1 MFELDKIRN
10 RDVFRIYAITLCV
23 GLAYGISI
31 SLTAV
36 YLNARGVS
44 KEDIGTLAAWF
55 AGGLMLASVP
65 MGFLIRKLSAR
76 WVLCLGLIGYAVCI
90 SAFPWLTSYR
100 TLAAVRFLDGA
111 FSVSVWIACE
121 TLLLALAEPEHKAF
135 TTSIYAISLA
145 VGYVI
150 GPLAARGIVVLA
162 PLTLAFAAAGVVSA
176 AAAIYT
182 LFGIEARELGH
193 VHASPSAPKEDAPNA
208 SVLVKIK
215 ASCFAAFAYGYFE
228 AAVVLFLPIYLMESK
243 AVTRDQTI
251 VIPAFFAAGMLI
263 FSNVA
268 GRYGDRAGHLLVM
281 RVLSIVGA
289 SMILGFVFIDSY
301 PLMCAAVF
309 VAGASLGSISPVSL
323 ALQGA
328 QCTQSEYSRATSL
341 YNTFYAAGIL
351 LGPPLTSQLFAR
363 SGGALMLY
371 HLAVIWA
378 AFIVFSIVFA
388 RDDPRARGEL
398 VTSPSL
404 ERGEP

>member
-1 MFELDKIRN
+1 
-10 RDVFRIYAITLCV
+10 
-23 GLAYGISI
+23 
-31 SLTAV
+31 
-36 YLNARGVS
+36 
-44 KEDIGTLAAWF
+44 
-55 AGGLMLASVP
+55 
-65 MGFLIRKLSAR
+65 
-76 WVLCLGLIGYAVCI
+76 
-90 SAFPWLTSYR
+90 
-100 TLAAVRFLDGA
+100 
-111 FSVSVWIACE
+111 
-121 TLLLALAEPEHKAF
+121 
-135 TTSIYAISLA
+135 
-145 VGYVI
+145 
-150 GPLAARGIVVLA
+150 
-162 PLTLAFAAAGVVSA
+162 
-176 AAAIYT
+176 
-182 LFGIEARELGH
+182 
-193 VHASPSAPKEDAPNA
+193 VHASPSAAKEDAPNA

-251 VIPAFFAAGMLI
+251 VIPAFFAAGMLL

-268 GRYGDRAGHLLVM
+268 GRYGDRVGHLLVM

-398 VTSPSL
+398 VTTPSL

>member
-1 MFELDKIRN
+1 MFELERIRN
-10 RDVFRIYAITLCV
+10 RDIFRIYAITLGV

-36 YLNARGVS
+36 YLSARGVA
-44 KEDIGTLAAWF
+44 KEEIGSLAAWF
-55 AGGLMLASVP
+55 AAGLMLASLP

-76 WVLCLGLIGYAVCI
+76 WVLCLGLLGYALCI
-90 SAFPWLTSYR
+90 SVFPWLVSYR
-100 TLAAVRFLDGA
+100 SLAAVRFLDGA

-135 TTSIYAISLA
+135 TTSLYAISLA

-150 GPLAARGIVVLA
+150 GPLAARGIVALA
-162 PLTLAFAAAGVVSA
+162 PLTLAFAAAGVVSV

-182 LFGIEARELGH
+182 ALAIESRELGH
-193 VHASPSAPKEDAPNA
+193 VHEAPAAAGQQAPNWL
-208 SVLVKIK
+208 VLVKIK

-243 AVTRDQTI
+243 GVTRDQTI
-251 VIPAFFAAGMLI
+251 VIPAFFAAGMLL

-268 GRYGDRAGHLLVM
+268 GRFGDRLGHLLVM
-281 RVLSIVGA
+281 RVLAIIGG
-289 SMILGFVFIDSY
+289 SMVLGFVFIDSY
-301 PLMCAAVF
+301 ALMCSAVF

-328 QCTQSEYSRATSL
+328 QCAESEYSRATSL

-351 LGPPLTSQLFAR
+351 LGPPITSQLFAR

-371 HLAVIWA
+371 HLAILWA
-378 AFIVFSIVFA
+378 AFIIFSIVFA
-388 RDDPRARGEL
+388 RDDPRAR
-398 VTSPSL
+398 VVVVARAAL
-404 ERGEP
+404 EREP